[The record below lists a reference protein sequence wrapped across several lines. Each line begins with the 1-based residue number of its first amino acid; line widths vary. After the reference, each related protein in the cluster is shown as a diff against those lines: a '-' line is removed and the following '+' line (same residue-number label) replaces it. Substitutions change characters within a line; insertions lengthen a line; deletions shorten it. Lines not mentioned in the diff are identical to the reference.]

1 MKSKLMSL
9 AASKRSR
16 LILALDVFASRGST
30 GTISEHV
37 ERLLEELR
45 DIVVGVKIGLPLL
58 LSLGVSRLKQLITD
72 FGDDYYMIADFKL
85 ADVPHIMEH
94 SLEKLREMR
103 FDGAILHIFPMG
115 YERVAESF
123 RGKLDMYGVVLMS
136 HKGCEL
142 LESNFDVLLNY
153 ALKLRL
159 DGVIVG
165 ATRLEAIKRARA
177 KLEKNTLILS
187 PGVGYQGGREASAL
201 EAGADFEIVGRL
213 VTLSADP
220 RASAQRIVD
229 AQRRVLRL

>member
-1 MKSKLMSL
+1 MRSKLMSL

-16 LILALDVFASRGST
+16 LILALDVFASCGSSRAM
-30 GTISEHV
+30 SEHV

-58 LSLGVSRLKQLITD
+58 LSLGVNRLKQLIAD
-72 FGDDYYMIADFKL
+72 FRNDYYMLADFKL
-85 ADVPHIMEH
+85 ADVPHIMER
-94 SLEKLREMR
+94 SLERLSEMR
-103 FDGAILHIFPMG
+103 FDGAILHLFPMG

-123 RGKLDMYGVVLMS
+123 RGKLGMYGVALMS
-136 HKGCEL
+136 HRGCEL
-142 LESNFDVLLNY
+142 LESSFDALLNY

-177 KLEKNTLILS
+177 RLERTTLILS
-187 PGVGYQGGREASAL
+187 PGVGYQGGKEASAL

-213 VTLSADP
+213 VTLSANP
-220 RASAQRIVD
+220 RASVQRVVD
-229 AQRRVLRL
+229 AQRRALGL

>member
-1 MKSKLMSL
+1 MSL

-30 GTISEHV
+30 ETISGHV
-37 ERLLEELR
+37 ERLLEELG

-58 LSLGVSRLKQLITD
+58 LSLGVSRLKRLITG

-85 ADVPHIMEH
+85 ADVPHIMEY
-94 SLEKLREMR
+94 SLERLREMH
-103 FDGAILHIFPMG
+103 FDGAILHLFPMG
-115 YERVAESF
+115 YERVIESF
-123 RGKLDMYGVVLMS
+123 RGKLGMYGVALMS
-136 HKGCEL
+136 HEGCKL
-142 LESNFDVLLNY
+142 LESGFDALLDY
-153 ALKLRL
+153 ALKLGL
-159 DGVIVG
+159 DGVIIG
-165 ATRLEAIKRARA
+165 ATKLKAIKKARA
-177 KLEKNTLILS
+177 KLGKNALILS

-229 AQRRVLRL
+229 AQRKVLRL